1 MANFTKL
8 NTDLESKVALDTTQF
23 KSMKVKKTKLPTGC
37 SEADAC

>member
-23 KSMKVKKTKLPTGC
+23 KSMKVKKN
-37 SEADAC
+37 